1 MTNEKRTAL
10 PVFRLVAAA
19 IVLGALAGA
28 GAVYMKT
35 SGSGNG
41 VLQADADC
49 GKADGLLARLK
60 PLMKGQL
67 AALVAADPPR
77 SLGGFSFKGPDGK
90 AMALSDFKGRT
101 VLLNLWATWCIPCRT
116 EMPELDA
123 LQKEMGAD
131 GKFEVAAINI
141 DTGNDD
147 KPNAFRKET
156 GIASLAFYRDN
167 TLGTFNRL
175 KKEGLAF
182 GLPATMLIDKNGCLV
197 ASMNGPAAWHSED
210 AKALIVAAKGE

>member
-1 MTNEKRTAL
+1 MTDEKRKGL
-10 PVFRLVAAA
+10 PVVRLAVAAA
-19 IVLGALAGA
+19 ILGVFAGA
-28 GAVYMKT
+28 GAVYLKT

-41 VLQADADC
+41 VQAAEADC
-49 GKADGLLARLK
+49 AKSGALVEKLK

-77 SLGGFSFKGPDGK
+77 PLHDFTFKGPQGKDMSLASFKGK
-90 AMALSDFKGRT
+90 T
-101 VLLNLWATWCIPCRT
+101 VLLNLWATWCFPCRT

-147 KPNAFRKET
+147 KPIAFRKET
-156 GIASLAFYRDN
+156 GIASLALYRDN
-167 TLGTFNRL
+167 TLGTFNKL

-182 GLPATMLIDKNGCLV
+182 GLPATMLIDKNGCLI
-197 ASMNGPAAWHSED
+197 ASMNGPAAWHSDD